1 VKILYDYQAFTR
13 QFYGGISRYFVEI
26 AKKLSN
32 IDDTQLQIF
41 APFYINHYVKLLD
54 PQIVIGRQVTGFPK
68 AIGKLLNLYNR
79 AATQRQVSVY
89 KPDILHETYF
99 SKHSVAL
106 TDNQARVVTVHD
118 MIHELYPDHFPAWDR
133 ASRNKRLA
141 VARADHIICVSE
153 NTRRDLLDIFDVPSS
168 KVSVVHHGFD
178 SQQAVDTPR
187 KRLVDEPY
195 LLYVGIR
202 SGYKNFSR
210 LLEAYA
216 ATKSLH
222 RNYRLVCFGG
232 GDFTSSEIHYFKEL
246 ELPSKQLLWIGG
258 GDSILVQLYQH
269 ATALVFPSLYE
280 GFGIPL
286 LEAMAHDCPVICSIG
301 SSISEVAGDA
311 GEFFDPRDRNSIAH
325 AIEAVAGSEV
335 HADKLR
341 SLGRARVKTFTW
353 EKCASRT
360 LDVYSSL
367 A

>member
-1 VKILYDYQAFTR
+1 MKILYDYQAFTR

-41 APFYINHYVKLLD
+41 APFYINHYVKALD
-54 PQIVIGRQVTGFPK
+54 PEIVVGRQVKGFPK
-68 AIGKLLNLYNR
+68 AIGRLLNLYNLS
-79 AATQRQVSVY
+79 ATRRQVGVY

-106 TDNQARVVTVHD
+106 AANQARVLTVHD
-118 MIHELYPDHFPAWDR
+118 MIHELYPDNFSAWDR

-178 SQQAVDTPR
+178 YQQAVDMPR

-232 GDFTSSEIHYFKEL
+232 GEFTRSEVQHFKEL
-246 ELPSKQLLWIGG
+246 GLPSRQLLWMGG
-258 GDSILVQLYQH
+258 GDNILTQLYQH
-269 ATALVFPSLYE
+269 AIALVFPSLYE

-286 LEAMAHDCPVICSIG
+286 LEAMAHNCPVICSFG
-301 SSISEVAGDA
+301 SSISEVVGDA
-311 GEFFDPRDRNSIAH
+311 GKFFDPRDRNSIAQ
-325 AIEAVAGSEV
+325 AIEAVAGSAV

-341 SLGRARVKTFTW
+341 SLGQTRVRAFTW
-353 EKCASRT
+353 EKCASST

-367 A
+367 T